1 MSEQEMDERKSK
13 IEDERKKLKEAKNM
27 AEEEKNKI
35 KVELKRQEDELAKAQ
50 LEHDAIKS
58 KLAQIE
64 KKIIVGGENL
74 LEKAQEQEKLL
85 DESAKE
91 LEDTVKKE
99 SEIRKAM
106 EEKEAER
113 LDIEEKYSSLQ
124 EEAAG
129 KSRKLKKVWAML
141 QSAKSE
147 LSDLQ
152 VHVFLEI
159 KILRNRKAHNV

>member
-1 MSEQEMDERKSK
+1 
-13 IEDERKKLKEAKNM
+13 M

-50 LEHDAIKS
+50 LEHDTIKS
-58 KLAQIE
+58 KLMALE

-85 DESAKE
+85 EESAKE
-91 LEDTVKKE
+91 LEETVKKE

-106 EEKEAER
+106 EVKEAER

-124 EEAAG
+124 E
-129 KSRKLKKVWAML
+129 
-141 QSAKSE
+141 
-147 LSDLQ
+147 
-152 VHVFLEI
+152 
-159 KILRNRKAHNV
+159 